1 MFLILFITLA
11 GIGVFRYSKFTMVK
25 TKIVKVGDIEIGGGN
40 RLALIAGPCVIESE
54 KLVMDV
60 AEHIKR
66 ISEELEIGFIF
77 KSSYAKD
84 NRSSVKNYYGPGV
97 RKGTEI
103 LRKVKETFDIP
114 VLSDVHYPDEVPIA
128 VEVLDVLQIPAF
140 LSMQTRLTLEIAKT
154 GKVINVKKGQFLAPQ
169 DVKNIIG
176 KIESVGNHNI
186 LLTERGTNFGYHNL
200 VVDMRSFRIM
210 QKTGYPVVFDVT
222 HTIRVYGI
230 PSSDPRGGQPEFIE
244 PLARAGV
251 AAGIDAIFIE
261 THPNPPEALSDA
273 ASMLPLKDLK
283 PLLETLLEIDEIVKS
298 RVKLE

>member
-1 MFLILFITLA
+1 MI
-11 GIGVFRYSKFTMVK
+11 K
-25 TKIVKVGDIEIGGGN
+25 TKVVKVGNVEIGGGKPI
-40 RLALIAGPCVIESE
+40 ALIAGPCVIESE
-54 KLVMDV
+54 KLVMEV
-60 AEHIKR
+60 AEEIKK
-66 ISEELEIGFIF
+66 ITEDLGIGFIF

-97 RKGTEI
+97 VEGTKI
-103 LRKVKETFDIP
+103 LRKVKETFGIP

-128 VEVLDVLQIPAF
+128 AEVLDVIQIPAF
-140 LSMQTRLTLEIAKT
+140 LSMQTRLTLEVAKT
-154 GKVINVKKGQFLAPQ
+154 GKVVNVKKGQFLAPQ
-169 DVKNIIG
+169 DVKNIVG

-186 LLTERGTNFGYHNL
+186 LLTERGTSFGYHNL

-251 AAGIDAIFIE
+251 GAGVDAMFIE

-273 ASMLPLKDLK
+273 ASMLPLSKLK
-283 PLLETLLEIDEIVKS
+283 PLLEQLIEIDRIVKS
-298 RVKLE
+298 RMDE

>member
-1 MFLILFITLA
+1 MI
-11 GIGVFRYSKFTMVK
+11 R
-25 TKIVKVGDIEIGGGN
+25 TKIVKVGNIEIGGGN
-40 RLALIAGPCVIESE
+40 KLALIAGPCVIESE
-54 KLVMDV
+54 KLVMRV
-60 AEHIKR
+60 AEEIKR
-66 ISEELEIGFIF
+66 ISEELGIGFIF

-97 RKGTEI
+97 KKGTEI
-103 LRKVKETFDIP
+103 LRKVKETFDVP

-128 VEVLDVLQIPAF
+128 AEVLDVLQIPAF

-154 GKVINVKKGQFLAPQ
+154 GKVVNVKKGQFLAPQ

-230 PSSDPRGGQPEFIE
+230 PSSDPRGGQPEFIA

-298 RVKLE
+298 KVRWE